1 MTKKIGD
8 KKVGGVD
15 STRQTGSVKE
25 TGTVSQ
31 VGSVKATTGVGGV
44 GGVGAVG
51 KRRPTRTMTL
61 QEREELFR
69 MIDEEAEKMLKN
81 GLLPPEKRAAVQS
94 AVKMAVDAG
103 IADEDGDSEG
113 KKKS

>member
-15 STRQTGSVKE
+15 ITRQTGSVKE

-31 VGSVKATTGVGGV
+31 VGSVKATSGVGGV
-44 GGVGAVG
+44 GGVGAIG
-51 KRRPTRTMTL
+51 KRRPTRAMSL

-103 IADEDGDSEG
+103 LVDDDSDDSD
-113 KKKS
+113 KKK